1 MLGESFKVTV
11 IFSQEGEIKMG
22 LLDVFV
28 LTVYFAALI
37 AVGIIGTKKAKT
49 SEIYMV
55 AGRNLGVFMFFGC
68 LTAVF
73 LGGSSTIG
81 TAQLGYENG
90 VSGVWFV
97 FSMGLGIMLFGLLLY
112 KRVIGYRLMT
122 ISEFLGKR
130 FNVGAKLIG
139 ATVAAIYALMVSV
152 TQVIAIG
159 SILNAVFGWDLMV
172 SMLVGGGIVFFL
184 HRPRRYVVSLDDG
197 HHPILSHD
205 DRDIFCHVAAQ
216 FVQSRRLE
224 STDSTVTE
232 RVF

>member
-1 MLGESFKVTV
+1 MTV
-11 IFSQEGEIKMG
+11 IFSQEGEVKMG

-28 LTVYFAALI
+28 LTVYFAALMT
-37 AVGIIGTKKAKT
+37 VGIIGTKKAKT
-49 SEIYMV
+49 SEMYMV

-112 KRVIGYRLMT
+112 KRVTGYQLMT

-130 FNVGAKLIG
+130 FNTGAKLIG
-139 ATVAAIYALMVSV
+139 ATVAAI
-152 TQVIAIG
+152 
-159 SILNAVFGWDLMV
+159 
-172 SMLVGGGIVFFL
+172 
-184 HRPRRYVVSLDDG
+184 
-197 HHPILSHD
+197 
-205 DRDIFCHVAAQ
+205 
-216 FVQSRRLE
+216 
-224 STDSTVTE
+224 
-232 RVF
+232 